1 MKNVY
6 YILLIISVIW
16 SCGTRKEPI
25 SKNEMIVYEFKKN
38 VNDSIYTNKDNNNIS
53 YIDQSDRLFL
63 SYPVP
68 KHERNVV
75 DSNHDTLN
83 VSSENIVT
91 INKIDNDEVKKE
103 EVGIIGYNVP
113 NKFKINVYSTIKL
126 RISKENN
133 VDIIVNGDRGIS
145 IVEKG
150 SRDKVIIESIA
161 IGDRMKAKLYSDDS
175 SAIIEMV
182 NDNTE
187 QSIGEN
193 GYTEWVWR
201 IKPLTNKDNYLK
213 MIITI
218 SDKDIVVYEKL
229 IPVESDF
236 WYSFVSWIERW
247 WQVLATTLIIPII
260 IPIFIYYRKKRKT
273 KDLAK

>member
-1 MKNVY
+1 MPKDEAIEYN
-6 YILLIISVIW
+6 
-16 SCGTRKEPI
+16 
-25 SKNEMIVYEFKKN
+25 FKK
-38 VNDSIYTNKDNNNIS
+38 VDDSIYTTRYKSIGQ
-53 YIDQSDRLFL
+53 YQQVDRLTL
-63 SYPVP
+63 TSRNTRQ
-68 KHERNVV
+68 ERTVV
-75 DSNHDTLN
+75 DSNYTP
-83 VSSENIVT
+83 SESIVT
-91 INKIDNDEVKKE
+91 INKIDSVEVEKE
-103 EVGIIGYNVP
+103 GIGIIGYNVP
-113 NKFKINVYSTIKL
+113 DKFKINVYSTIKL

-150 SRDKVIIESIA
+150 SKDKVIIESIN
-161 IGDRMKAKLYSDDS
+161 IGDKMKAKLYSDDS

-182 NDNTE
+182 NDSAE
-187 QSIGEN
+187 QSIGEK

-229 IPVESDF
+229 IPVEGDI

-247 WQVLATTLIIPII
+247 WEILATTLIIPII
-260 IPIFIYYRKKRKT
+260 IPVFIYYRKKRKRD
-273 KDLAK
+273 KELIK